1 MPFNNEQQAA
11 ISASANEDILISAGA
26 GSGKT
31 KTLSE
36 RVFELI
42 VQGQVAPD
50 ELLVLTFTNNA
61 AYEMKTRILSRFGRN
76 HPDYPKM
83 LSSHVQSFD
92 SFNAYLLRLYAGRFG
107 VSPSFTILPESL
119 ADQKKAEAVDQAL
132 EEAYRDPM
140 RRLALLD
147 FMEKLGLKNQ
157 DPIKESV
164 VYLLECLHRFTP
176 DARAHYIATYKERF
190 QSKAFAANLYHDII
204 EASKKSL
211 ASVLRAAYV
220 KDRLARCYATNGQ
233 AIDFEELPK
242 SLVSP
247 TLWKSP
253 LKDLSITEDKDKKGP
268 EDFLKDEFEKLRGLL
283 DLGDEEYPVRCRE
296 YLEEY
301 KKIWFGSQYPG
312 ARKKGC
318 ADAPLHAPV
327 FVALKGAKPILADA
341 AKLGTLEDESVFLT
355 DFQEGTDIL
364 FDLVEE
370 VERRLSEYRLSHN
383 AFSFEDVSAFVLS
396 IFTDYRYE
404 DIAEELRQRFRY
416 IMVDEYQDTNDAQ
429 EIFLEGLLRTN
440 ALGERAHLFCVGDAK
455 QSIYAFRGSNVGLFR
470 DRQRRYLAEEG
481 ARVIPM
487 NKNYRSAKRLLH
499 DINHIFSYY
508 MRLDMGGIDYLDEME
523 RLHYD
528 DGVNLYHTD
537 IPAYGVHRIVP
548 PLSEKLEP
556 RFKGYTR
563 FQDDEYEAR
572 AILSDIQKKLREGFL
587 VFDRDIKGTRPCR
600 KSDFCILVRRKNSV
614 RVYQKL
620 FYENGIALNNK
631 VSVNLREVNAVILLQ
646 SLLDLLGYALGLS
659 TKEFAHRFAS
669 VARSYIYQ
677 YDDETLHRLLSIE
690 DEKAREEAMNQD
702 KIMLDL
708 RGFCEK
714 YGNSPFREIFL
725 ALLQEFHIIDKL
737 YLIGDVEDNVSK
749 IESLYA
755 LICQGE
761 GLGKGLSEFISLFH
775 DIDKRSL
782 EISSDTIVENS
793 DAVDFMTI
801 HASKGLER
809 KIVYLPASDNGVGGG
824 GSYYPPF
831 QFSQDLGLCFPRLDP
846 PSLENGDEEKPYLT
860 LPLRKAALDELDEE
874 EQEHVR
880 LLYVA
885 LTRAENSVYIVG
897 RDQGEKG
904 VYILFQDVP
913 FSYDVHPDLLSS
925 SSISA
930 GAKNE
935 FMTARN
941 LHVSPVLPQNLDLAE
956 DALGAFVFLRDELK
970 ECVAQWREDRLVDLL
985 DEALTSYQR
994 RFVSI
999 ESNLDEVAKIYAAFA
1014 LPEKRSSVQGV
1025 ASLLSALND
1034 VPEETDEDEDEEA
1047 EDEPDDILAET
1058 FTDEDLRKRLEQF
1071 AQGVS
1076 DGAFSLIFPEAY
1088 IPTSKKKEELE
1099 RYQRRVMID
1108 ALLFPLASYFDG
1120 VDYIFRKSYASED
1133 YEDRVHVYDD
1143 ATFAESTQLQAP
1155 ALAELSIDDSPIA
1168 LPHYQFR
1175 RASKKIQDEDFPPEE
1190 VLERGNRLHRYLEL
1204 CDFANPDLSYI
1215 LDPHEKDI
1223 IARAL
1228 ATPLLAEASK
1238 ADAVYREYGF
1248 YDEENLAMGYIDM
1261 FYVKDGV
1268 YHIVDY
1274 KSYSIDDPAYE
1285 DQLRAYGRNVC
1296 RLFQVTKDHVRLHLL
1311 SIGQGVVKDIAF
1323 D

>member
-1 MPFNNEQQAA
+1 MPFNDEQQAA

-119 ADQKKAEAVDQAL
+119 ADQKKAEAVDLVL
-132 EEAYRDPM
+132 EEAYRDPL

-147 FMEKLGLKNQ
+147 FMEKLGLKSQ

-164 VYLLECLHRFTP
+164 LYLLECLHRFTP
-176 DARAHYIATYKERF
+176 DARTHYVATYKDRF
-190 QSKAFAANLYHDII
+190 QNKAFAATLYHDII
-204 EASKKSL
+204 EASKKCL
-211 ASVLRAAYV
+211 ASVLRSAYV
-220 KDRLARCYATNGQ
+220 KDQLSSYYATNGK
-233 AIDFEELPK
+233 AIDFTELPK
-242 SLVSP
+242 SLTSLA
-247 TLWKSP
+247 LWKSP
-253 LKDLSITEDKDKKGP
+253 LKDLFLTKDEDKVGP
-268 EDFLKDEFEKLRGLL
+268 EDFLRDEFEKLRGLL

-296 YLEEY
+296 YLENY
-301 KKIWFGSQYPG
+301 KKVWFGSQYPG

-318 ADAPLHAPV
+318 VHAPRHAPV

-341 AKLGTLEDESVFLT
+341 AKLGSLEDESIFLT
-355 DFQEGTDIL
+355 DFQEGTDVL

-396 IFTDYRYE
+396 IFTDPRYE

-470 DRQRRYLAEEG
+470 DRQRRYLAEAG

-563 FQDDEYEAR
+563 FQDNEYEAR
-572 AILSDIQKKLREGFL
+572 AILSDIQKKLSEGFL
-587 VFDRDIKGTRPCR
+587 VFDREIKGTRPCR

-646 SLLDLLGYALGLS
+646 SLMDLLGYAFGLP

-690 DEKAREEAMNQD
+690 DEKSREEAMNKD

-708 RGFCEK
+708 RGFCSK
-714 YGNSPFREIFL
+714 YENSSFREIFL
-725 ALLQEFHIIDKL
+725 SLLQEFHIIDKL

-749 IESLYA
+749 IESLYT

-761 GLGKGLSEFISLFH
+761 GLGKGLREFISLFH

-824 GSYYPPF
+824 GSCYPPF
-831 QFSQDLGLCFPRLDP
+831 QFYEDLGLCFPRLDP
-846 PSLENGDEEKPYLT
+846 PSLEDDEEEKPYLT
-860 LPLRKAALDELDEE
+860 LPLRKAALKEFDEE

-904 VYILFQDVP
+904 VYILFEDVP
-913 FSYDVHPDLLSS
+913 FSYDVHPELLNSPS
-925 SSISA
+925 LSA
-930 GAKNE
+930 GVKNE
-935 FMTARN
+935 FMTARD
-941 LHVSPVLPQNLDLAE
+941 LHLSPVLPQNLNLDK
-956 DALGAFVFLRDELK
+956 DALDAFVFLRDELK
-970 ECVAQWREDRLVDLL
+970 ECIAEWREDRLVDLL

-1014 LPEKRSSVQGV
+1014 LPEKRSNVQNV

-1034 VPEETDEDEDEEA
+1034 VPEETDEDEDEET

-1058 FTDEDLRKRLEQF
+1058 FTEEDLRNKLAQF

-1076 DGAFSLIFPEAY
+1076 DGSFSLIFPEAY

-1108 ALLFPLASYFDG
+1108 ALLFPLASYFDD

-1143 ATFAESTQLQAP
+1143 ATFPESGQLQAP
-1155 ALAELSIDDSPIA
+1155 ALADLVVDDSPIA
-1168 LPHYQFR
+1168 LPHYESH
-1175 RASKKIQDEDFPPEE
+1175 RASKKIRDEDFPPEE

-1204 CDFANPDLSYI
+1204 CDFENPDLSYI

-1228 ATPLLAEASK
+1228 ATPLLTEASK

-1296 RLFQVTKDHVRLHLL
+1296 RLFSVKKENVRLHLL
-1311 SIGQGVVKDIAF
+1311 SIGKGAVKDVSF